1 MPNVMLR
8 ENDKGDLTLYV
19 PKRDLEDTVATIEF
33 DSPDSWGGELT
44 LADGS
49 SFIIDKLPSKPDL
62 PITIRA
68 RRGVGE

>member
-8 ENDKGDLTLYV
+8 ENDGVMTLYV
-19 PKRDLEDTVATIEF
+19 PKRDLEDRVVSIEH
-33 DSPDSWGGELT
+33 DSSDAWGGELT

-49 SFIIDKLPSKPDL
+49 SFIIDTLPAKPEL

-68 RRGVGE
+68 KRGVEA